1 MLDKKPLLPP
11 VFPGQVYG
19 RLTAREIVVEN
30 VHEPIQWLCDCS
42 CGETK
47 KVTPSALRSG
57 NTQSCGCLRLG
68 FEPRKTPEKA
78 KAYAAHAG
86 MKKKCNN
93 PKDASYAK
101 HGGMGISYDPKWESF
116 EAFYKDMG
124 EPKQGQRFGR
134 LNANLNFT
142 KENCAWFGGKDV
154 ESLEPRKKATRSKKL
169 LPTALKAFFPLKIS
183 NDHCLVGNDGQ
194 HIYSINGPIERQA
207 IQQVM
212 EALNA
217 KLEIK

>member
-11 VFPGQVYG
+11 VCPGQVYG

-30 VHEPIQWLCDCS
+30 VHDPLKWLCDCS
-42 CGETK
+42 CGNTK
-47 KVTPSALRSG
+47 IVTPSALRSG

-93 PKDASYAK
+93 PKDSSYPK
-101 HGGMGISYDPKWESF
+101 HGGIGIKYDPAWESF

-134 LNANLNFT
+134 IDASRNFT
-142 KENCAWFGGKDV
+142 KDNCAWFDSKEKV
-154 ESLEPRKKATRSKKL
+154 NVSSKRTSTRSKKL
-169 LPTALKAFFPLKIS
+169 LSSALTACFPLRL
-183 NDHCLVGNDGQ
+183 NDDHCLVGNDGQ
-194 HIYSINGPIERQA
+194 HIYSINGPIELRA
-207 IQQVM
+207 IQQIM
-212 EALNA
+212 ETLNG
-217 KLEIK
+217 KV